1 MCQNTFIAK
10 DIYHNEVKEALEADG
25 WKITHDPYRINLKG
39 LGYEAD
45 LGAEKLFGAERADEL
60 GLNQIVVE
68 IKSFTQ
74 SSLTYEFHRA
84 LGQYMSYI
92 LGLRLQDPERKL
104 YLAIPSFAYK
114 KILKVEG
121 FLLLLEEYKVKI
133 IIFKD
138 KKIIQWE
145 R

>member
-1 MCQNTFIAK
+1 MAK
-10 DIYHNEVKEALEADG
+10 DIYHKEVREALEADG
-25 WKITHDPYRINLKG
+25 WIITHDPYRINLKG
-39 LGYEAD
+39 LSHEAD
-45 LGAEKLFGAERADEL
+45 WGAEKLFAAEREEES
-60 GLNQIVVE
+60 GLKQIVVE
-68 IKSFTQ
+68 VKSFIQ

-92 LGLRLQDPERKL
+92 LGLRFQDPERKL

-114 KILKVEG
+114 KIQKVEG
-121 FLLLLEEYKVKI
+121 FLLLLDEYKVKI
-133 IIFKD
+133 VIFKD